1 LKNLVMLAALAGVV
15 GFAVPT
21 TPAEAAHRQICK
33 IEKRTVWSR
42 HGYKRVKYVRVCRT
56 LRHHHH

>member
-1 LKNLVMLAALAGVV
+1 MLAALAGVV